1 MGRIG
6 RNKNEE
12 KEFCER
18 GDEGCNLRRRILG
31 KWSDDGKLCWKD
43 IRRKDW
49 GEKGKNEDVWG
60 IEN

>member
-43 IRRKDW
+43 IRRKD
-49 GEKGKNEDVWG
+49 
-60 IEN
+60 